1 MLQSFATCS
10 DCAAASSI
18 PTSPPVA
25 RGDTAPI
32 ILPNISI
39 PESGGFVVANAID
52 SNRGLFIDES
62 GRGVGG
68 WAPNLRLFIMY
79 ELVFFGAPG
88 VERFDFGVDR
98 FVDDFGFCT
107 PLLALR
113 FVALFGVFGGVFTGV
128 FFLLAPTVLAF
139 FPLVGV
145 AFGVASKSAS
155 FAARTDARL
164 DAGTLRFLLFVVV
177 LLFFVIV
184 VQRGEA
190 NSEDWTG
197 LTDAKEWHSQML
209 RRPQSDASIGESDQR
224 ALVVL
229 SGFYASDWYV

>member
-18 PTSPPVA
+18 PSSPPIA

-32 ILPNISI
+32 MLPNISI

-52 SNRGLFIDES
+52 SNRGLFIEES

-88 VERFDFGVDR
+88 VERFDFGVVR

-107 PLLALR
+107 PFR
-113 FVALFGVFGGVFTGV
+113 FVALFGVFGGDFTVVGV
-128 FFLLAPTVLAF
+128 FFFNVLGVLAF
-139 FPLVGV
+139 FPLFVGV
-145 AFGVASKSAS
+145 GFATTSAS

-177 LLFFVIV
+177 DVDFDLVFFVIV
-184 VQRGEA
+184 SCEEA
-190 NSEDWTG
+190 
-197 LTDAKEWHSQML
+197 
-209 RRPQSDASIGESDQR
+209 RRTVMS
-224 ALVVL
+224 
-229 SGFYASDWYV
+229 

>member
-10 DCAAASSI
+10 DCAAASI
-18 PTSPPVA
+18 PSSPPIA

-32 ILPNISI
+32 MLPNISI

-52 SNRGLFIDES
+52 SNRGLFIEES

-88 VERFDFGVDR
+88 VERFDFGVAR

-107 PLLALR
+107 PFR
-113 FVALFGVFGGVFTGV
+113 FVALFGVFGGDFTFGVGV
-128 FFLLAPTVLAF
+128 FLVVVLAF
-139 FPLVGV
+139 FPLFVGV
-145 AFGVASKSAS
+145 GFTSAS

-177 LLFFVIV
+177 VDFLVFFVIV
-184 VQRGEA
+184 VVRRGEA
-190 NSEDWTG
+190 NSDVRELLVMHECE
-197 LTDAKEWHSQML
+197 LTTVEAPKE
-209 RRPQSDASIGESDQR
+209 RRIRRRIRPTRTRR
-224 ALVVL
+224 ALWFL
-229 SGFYASDWYV
+229 C

>member
-18 PTSPPVA
+18 PSSPPIA

-32 ILPNISI
+32 MLPNISI

-52 SNRGLFIDES
+52 SNRGLFIEDS

-88 VERFDFGVDR
+88 VERFDFGVVR

-107 PLLALR
+107 PFR
-113 FVALFGVFGGVFTGV
+113 FVSFFGVFGGDFTVVGV
-128 FFLLAPTVLAF
+128 FFFMMGVLAF
-139 FPLVGV
+139 FPLLVGV
-145 AFGVASKSAS
+145 GLATTSAS

-177 LLFFVIV
+177 VVDFDLVFFVIV
-184 VQRGEA
+184 SSSSSSSFV
-190 NSEDWTG
+190 
-197 LTDAKEWHSQML
+197 
-209 RRPQSDASIGESDQR
+209 
-224 ALVVL
+224 
-229 SGFYASDWYV
+229 